1 MPTIHILNGPE
12 KGQSYNLI
20 NETID
25 IGRSPENDINMADR
39 SISRKHLRIHR
50 EGNAY
55 FIRDLQ
61 STNGTYV
68 NDQQITPGKEVKVE
82 EGIPIAVGNI
92 FFTINKPYS
101 GDIQAIRDS
110 IDYSEDLNEKAE
122 VYKKDRPLTAIR
134 NMELI
139 QKVSKVLMESLDIN
153 EILENVLDA
162 IFDLLERIDRGIII
176 LLDSET
182 GKIKDIITSDKQSSE
197 DTIMLYSRTIVNR
210 VLQEGKPVIMSDTFN
225 EDEAERSDSME
236 VMKIRSVMCVPLIS
250 RSKIRGVI
258 YVDSINRPFGFRKDD
273 LSLLTTL
280 SSPAAVAIE
289 NALLHSTIE
298 KIDGD
303 KTKAF

>member
-12 KGQSYNLI
+12 KGRSYDLI

-25 IGRSPENDINMADR
+25 IGRSPENDINLHDR
-39 SISRKHLRIHR
+39 SVSRKHLRIHR

-55 FIRDLQ
+55 FIRDLK

-68 NDQQITPGKEVKVE
+68 NDLQIPPGKEVKVE
-82 EGIPIAVGNI
+82 EGVPIAAGNI

-101 GDIQAIRDS
+101 GNIQAIRDS
-110 IDYSEDLNEKAE
+110 IDYAEDLDEKAE
-122 VYKKDRPLTAIR
+122 VYRKDRPLTPTR
-134 NMELI
+134 NMELV
-139 QKVSKVLMESLDIN
+139 QKVSKLLMESLDIN

-176 LLDSET
+176 LIDCET

-210 VLQEGKPVIMSDTFN
+210 VLQEGKAVIMSDTLS
-225 EDEAERSDSME
+225 EDEAKRSDSME

-258 YVDSINRPFGFRKDD
+258 YVDSINRPYGFRKDD

-289 NALLHSTIE
+289 NALLHSTLE